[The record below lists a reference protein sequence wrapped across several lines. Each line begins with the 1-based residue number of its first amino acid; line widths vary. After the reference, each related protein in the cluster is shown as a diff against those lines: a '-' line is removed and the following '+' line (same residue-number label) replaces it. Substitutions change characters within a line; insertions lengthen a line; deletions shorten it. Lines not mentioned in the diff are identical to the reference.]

1 MLQLDLVPKVTCRN
15 IKKTHSLSKLLTRI
29 MSSGPA
35 SRLPDSA
42 QQKEL
47 DLIWEQVQ
55 AKVIELAGGDP
66 KKIRR
71 HLGIS
76 NVIEQI
82 DSYNDKKNPEST
94 SRLKSAVDKTLQC
107 IQTIGGIVTQGVSAV
122 FGPADMCYNAL
133 SFVIQAWKGYEGM
146 FENLSELLEKCIEF
160 MDRLGYY
167 TEKMDAN
174 LTKLACQNL
183 RLFVEICHRIVRLR
197 KKHTRFLA
205 FTRQLFLNDDGVQD
219 LLALM
224 ERLNGKEALL
234 VAAQTFEIVSDS
246 AGDLKIIVEGQNEQ
260 RKKQDSKQRRRTI
273 ADALAFRSDEINS
286 TGEPIATW
294 RRTLDSHM
302 TNIVTETGDWLT
314 EDPVFQDWAQADVP
328 SRPILVLQGRNYSG
342 KTSTMVN
349 ALRFLRQQ
357 TENVPTSRIVT
368 SYFFPDENT
377 KQLEESSAEPIL
389 EMVSKALLWQMGI
402 SFEALTK
409 AFANKAQDSKG
420 FMGWLDV
427 WQQLYISNP
436 ERLNPDTTFFILIDS
451 SDASDERI
459 EALVPLLQQLA
470 STTLGGKTRILLTA
484 GPQAAMECV
493 RQVNGV
499 QFEIINIVDHNS
511 SDIEKYI
518 NYRMDKM
525 PMLRDPSRPG
535 IAEWRKR
542 ILAKLAEKC
551 AGDYF
556 KLNSS
561 LSALSQMHLV
571 QDIEEV
577 LAQADN
583 TRSDQ
588 ILAEIS
594 HLNNARTPKEIKE
607 INEII
612 VWVNSGRRW
621 FSAETVESLLAIKHQ
636 AESANAAP
644 FLARQ
649 VSGSLL
655 AASSGSGGTLAV
667 SLLPFSQKLL
677 EMYFLFTITETN
689 EVKWR
694 DPETES
700 HIPTKATL
708 QGDDSKMLQTVL
720 STSGTQMVHDGE
732 IDIVRHFLHNVC
744 PPKLYERFDF
754 EAFFEM
760 KLKARQKEY
769 ICFDEENAD
778 IRIAIA
784 FLTILTNPRF
794 EGTSSLIRLARR
806 DIFYHLKK
814 VDLSAADAALKSQ
827 VGPLLVVL
835 LTEEVGV
842 KRLFMPAP
850 TSSFYERME
859 IEASDLQ
866 DVRSEWLY
874 SLEGVREVVRWLSD
888 SAVTKLIHGTDAEAY
903 VKGITGLDQNLH
915 RVILSHAAKHI
926 AGQLFQQET
935 IRKLA
940 QSCACL
946 FLRGYLMRCDAG
958 ISSVMESDAAFYIDQ
973 EQDAAK
979 EIESTTNF
987 DLKTL
992 KEIEDWAAVALDK
1005 ANNTPAQDSRWEYQA
1020 SFIIRYM
1027 CFSVPDTEAT
1037 LRNEKAV
1044 ELDPH
1049 NFHARI
1055 SAASEVAL
1063 ANDKAVEALNA
1074 IKTEIEADSDHDHS
1088 QLLATVSIRTGFRL
1102 WSIGE
1107 DYEAA
1112 ARAHVESL
1120 EYDFV
1125 GWEYM
1130 NALNKYAM
1138 ASSQKSI
1145 INFFTKLNE
1154 RHSVWDSDA
1163 YTLYY
1168 YINDFFDN
1176 PHVTSEAA
1184 DATDGW
1190 DAVKTL
1196 FKTMIDGMEKAE
1208 LSDIVTKAHVLL
1220 ADCLAASSNASI
1232 RTERIAHYE
1241 SALSGMKGVELSD
1254 RWDSKFAFF
1263 LVIHQLS
1270 AAYLEQALGSEPG
1283 SERLASYLTKIAGLL
1298 DIADSEGDIV
1308 QATPPACALIIFH
1321 RKTGQFADV
1330 VSKWTHKIMLE
1341 VLDLLS
1347 DDDDENDFDAYLY
1360 LVQLLIAIK
1369 DVENVRIA
1377 LLMFKWETRKKIIQ
1391 TMEEAAQAT
1400 TSSNKHLTRQSD
1412 SDEEADEGNEEEEE
1426 EEEGEETE
1434 EKQDDGQEE
1443 SGDTDEAKEE
1453 AHEAN
1458 EEAEEANEEAEEAHE
1473 ETKEAD
1479 EEAKEEAEE
1488 TEEDEE
1494 EVEATWS
1501 LLCDGCTPELLTVDV
1516 AVYLCIE
1523 CASVNGFHKECYHLL
1538 KSGKLERQHECSMH
1552 HDFVH
1557 VPEWPA
1563 GQELLKGHV
1572 PLLETGIEGDGETR
1586 QVGWMPLEEWKSK
1599 LKSLYV
1605 RN

>member
-1 MLQLDLVPKVTCRN
+1 
-15 IKKTHSLSKLLTRI
+15 
-29 MSSGPA
+29 MSAGPT
-35 SRLPDSA
+35 SRLPNSA

-66 KKIRR
+66 KKIR
-71 HLGIS
+71 HLGIG

-82 DSYNDKKNPEST
+82 DSYSDKKNPESS

-107 IQTIGGIVTQGVSAV
+107 IQTIGGIVTQGVSTV

-146 FENLSELLEKCIEF
+146 FENLSELLEKCMEF

-205 FTRQLFLNDDGVQD
+205 FTKQLFLNDDGVQD

-273 ADALAFRSDEINS
+273 AEALAFRGDEINS

-314 EDPVFQDWAQADVP
+314 EDAVFQDWAQAEVP
-328 SRPILVLQGRNYSG
+328 SKPILVLQGRNYSG
-342 KTSTMVN
+342 KTSAMVN
-349 ALRFLRQQ
+349 ALRYLRQQ
-357 TENVPTSRIVT
+357 SENVLTSRIVT
-368 SYFFPDENT
+368 SYFFPGENA
-377 KQLEESSAEPIL
+377 KQLDESSAEPIL
-389 EMVSKALLWQMGI
+389 EMASKALLWQMGV

-409 AFANKAQDSKG
+409 TFANRAQASKG

-427 WQQLYISNP
+427 WEQLYISNP

-470 STTLGGKTRILLTA
+470 TTTLGGKTRILLTA

-493 RQVNGV
+493 RQVSSV

-518 NYRMDKM
+518 NHRMDKM

-551 AGDYF
+551 AGDYS

-577 LAQADN
+577 LAQADS
-583 TRSDQ
+583 TRADQ

-594 HLNNARTPKEIKE
+594 HLNNTRTPKEIEE

-621 FSAETVESLLAIKHQ
+621 LSAETVEALLAIKHQ
-636 AESANAAP
+636 AESTDAAP
-644 FLARQ
+644 FLTRQ

-655 AASSGSGGTLAV
+655 APSSRSGGTLAV

-677 EMYFLFTITETN
+677 EMYSLFTITEAN

-708 QGDDSKMLQTVL
+708 QGDDSKMLQSVL
-720 STSGTQMVHDGE
+720 STSGTQMVRDGE

-744 PPKLYERFDF
+744 PPQLYERFDF

-760 KLKARQKEY
+760 KLRARQKEY
-769 ICFDEENAD
+769 ICFDEDNGD
-778 IRIAIA
+778 IRITIA
-784 FLTILTNPRF
+784 FLTILTNQRF
-794 EGTSSLIRLARR
+794 QDMDSLIRLARR
-806 DIFYHLKK
+806 DLFYHLKK

-827 VGPLLVVL
+827 VGPLLVFL
-835 LTEEVGV
+835 LTEEAGV
-842 KRLFMPAP
+842 KTLFMPGP
-850 TSSFYERME
+850 TTPFYDRLE
-859 IEASDLQ
+859 IETSDLQ
-866 DVRSEWLY
+866 EARSEWLY
-874 SLEGVREVVRWLSD
+874 SFDGVREVVRWLSD
-888 SAVTKLIHGTDAEAY
+888 SAVTKSIHGGDAAAF
-903 VKGITGLDQNLH
+903 VKSITGLDQNLH
-915 RVILSHAAKHI
+915 RVILSHAAKHL
-926 AGQLFQQET
+926 ARQMFYNN
-935 IRKLA
+935 IRKGLEIF
-940 QSCACL
+940 CVCL

-973 EQDAAK
+973 EKDAAK
-979 EIESTTNF
+979 EIESVSNF
-987 DLKTL
+987 DLETV
-992 KEIEDWAAVALDK
+992 KEIEDWAATALDK
-1005 ANNTPAQDSRWEYQA
+1005 ANNTPAQDSHWEYQA
-1020 SFIIRYM
+1020 SFFIRNM
-1027 CFSVPDTEAT
+1027 CSYIPASEAD
-1037 LRNEKAV
+1037 LRAKKAV
-1044 ELDPH
+1044 ELDPQ
-1049 NFHARI
+1049 NYYARVSLSSSFNHA
-1055 SAASEVAL
+1055 E
-1063 ANDKAVEALNA
+1063 AVEALTTL
-1074 IKTEIEADSDHDHS
+1074 KDELEADSGEERS
-1088 QLLATVSIRTGFRL
+1088 QLLATVSIKLGIRL
-1102 WSIGE
+1102 WDIGE

-1112 ARAHVESL
+1112 ARAHIESL
-1120 EYDFV
+1120 TYDFV
-1125 GWEYM
+1125 CWEYM
-1130 NALNKYAM
+1130 AVLKRYADK
-1138 ASSQKSI
+1138 SSHEHT
-1145 INFFTKLNE
+1145 INFFRQLNE
-1154 RHSVWDSDA
+1154 RHSIWESDA
-1163 YTLYY
+1163 YMLYY
-1168 YINDFFDN
+1168 YINGIFGDD
-1176 PHVTSEAA
+1176 HAIAEAA
-1184 DATDGW
+1184 DTTEGW
-1190 DAVKTL
+1190 GVVKTL
-1196 FKTMIDGMEKAE
+1196 FNLMVEGMEKAK
-1208 LSDIVTKAHVLL
+1208 LSKMVSQCHIRL
-1220 ADCLAASSNASI
+1220 ADCLGSSSSASI
-1232 RTERIAHYE
+1232 RAERVAHYE
-1241 SALSGMKGVELSD
+1241 SALSAVKGVESTKS
-1254 RWDSKFAFF
+1254 WESKFAFF
-1263 LVIHQLS
+1263 PIVQQLS
-1270 AAYLEQALGSEPG
+1270 SIYLEQALASEPG
-1283 SERLASYLTKIAGLL
+1283 SERLESYLTKIAGLL
-1298 DIADSEGDIV
+1298 DIADREGDIV
-1308 QATPPACALIIFH
+1308 QATSPACSLIAFN

-1347 DDDDENDFDAYLY
+1347 DDDDENDFGAYLY
-1360 LVQLLIAIK
+1360 LLQLLIAVR
-1369 DVENVRIA
+1369 DTENVRIA
-1377 LLMFKWETRKKIIQ
+1377 LLMSKWETRKKIIRQ
-1391 TMEEAAQAT
+1391 IEEATQAT
-1400 TSSNKHLTRQSD
+1400 TWSNKHLTRQLILNDGDEEEGKKDEEEKDEDEEKEEDEGEDTVEQTKEGGEETQEASEETD
-1412 SDEEADEGNEEEEE
+1412 EANEDAEEADE
-1426 EEEGEETE
+1426 
-1434 EKQDDGQEE
+1434 D
-1443 SGDTDEAKEE
+1443 SAV
-1453 AHEAN
+1453 AA
-1458 EEAEEANEEAEEAHE
+1458 
-1473 ETKEAD
+1473 
-1479 EEAKEEAEE
+1479 
-1488 TEEDEE
+1488 
-1494 EVEATWS
+1494 WS
-1501 LLCDGCTPELLTVDV
+1501 LLCDGWTPQLRVVDV
-1516 AVYLCIE
+1516 AAYLCIE
-1523 CASVNGFHKECYHLL
+1523 CVSANGFHPECYDLL
-1538 KSGKLERQHECSMH
+1538 KSGKLERQHECSMEH
-1552 HDFVH
+1552 SFIH
-1557 VPEWPA
+1557 VPAWKPD
-1563 GQELLKGHV
+1563 QELPRGHV
-1572 PLLETGIEGDGETR
+1572 PLLQTGVLGDGEV
-1586 QVGWMPLEEWKSK
+1586 QQIGWMPLEEWKAK
-1599 LKSLYV
+1599 LKGLYV

>member
-1 MLQLDLVPKVTCRN
+1 
-15 IKKTHSLSKLLTRI
+15 
-29 MSSGPA
+29 MSAGPA

-160 MDRLGYY
+160 MDRLSYY

-328 SRPILVLQGRNYSG
+328 SKPILVLQGGNYSG

-349 ALRFLRQQ
+349 ALRYLRQQ

-377 KQLEESSAEPIL
+377 KQLDESQAEPIL

-409 AFANKAQDSKG
+409 AFANKAQASRG

-427 WQQLYISNP
+427 WEQLYISNP
-436 ERLNPDTTFFILIDS
+436 ERLNPDTTFFMLIDS

-493 RQVNGV
+493 RQVKSV
-499 QFEIINIVDHNS
+499 QFEIIDIVDRNS

-525 PMLRDPSRPG
+525 PMLRDPTRPG

-542 ILAKLAEKC
+542 ILVKLTEKC

-588 ILAEIS
+588 IIAEIS
-594 HLNNARTPKEIKE
+594 HLNNTRTPKEIKE

-612 VWVNSGRRW
+612 IWVNSGRRW
-621 FSAETVESLLAIKHQ
+621 FSAETVEALLAIKHQ

-649 VSGSLL
+649 ASGSLL
-655 AASSGSGGTLAV
+655 AAASGSGGTLAV

-677 EMYFLFTITETN
+677 EMYFLFTITENN

-720 STSGTQMVHDGE
+720 STSGTQMVYDGE

-760 KLKARQKEY
+760 KLRARQKEY

-778 IRIAIA
+778 IRIAVA
-784 FLTILTNPRF
+784 YLTILTNPRF
-794 EGTSSLIRLARR
+794 ENTSSLVLLARR
-806 DIFYHLKK
+806 DLFYHLKK
-814 VDLSAADAALKSQ
+814 VDLSAADAELKSQ
-827 VGPLLVVL
+827 VGPLLVLL
-835 LTEEVGV
+835 LTEEAGV
-842 KRLFMPAP
+842 KTLFMPAP
-850 TSSFYERME
+850 SSSSYERME
-859 IEASDLQ
+859 IETSDLQ
-866 DVRSEWLY
+866 VVRSEWLY
-874 SLEGVREVVRWLSD
+874 SLEGVREVVRWLCD
-888 SAVTKLIHGTDAEAY
+888 SAVTKSIHGKEAEAF
-903 VKGITGLDQNLH
+903 VKGITGVDQNLH
-915 RVILSHAAKHI
+915 RVILSHAAKHM
-926 AGQLFQQET
+926 ARQLFYQHAVK
-935 IRKLA
+935 KLDLN
-940 QSCACL
+940 CACL

-958 ISSVMESDAAFYIDQ
+958 ISNAMESDSAFYIDQ

-1005 ANNTPAQDSRWEYQA
+1005 ENNTPAQDSNWEYKA
-1020 SFIIRYM
+1020 SFVIRYL
-1027 CFSVPDTEAT
+1027 CSSVPDTEAII
-1037 LRNEKAV
+1037 RNQKAV
-1044 ELDPH
+1044 ELDPQ
-1049 NFHARI
+1049 NLYARV
-1055 SAASEVAL
+1055 SAASEATLSHAEAIEAYSAL
-1063 ANDKAVEALNA
+1063 KAEVEA
-1074 IKTEIEADSDHDHS
+1074 DVDHDYA
-1088 QLLATVSIRTGFRL
+1088 QLLATVSIRMGVRL
-1102 WSIGE
+1102 WLIGE

-1120 EYDFV
+1120 KYDFV

-1130 NALNKYAM
+1130 AVLNSYAST
-1138 ASSQKSI
+1138 SSHESI
-1145 INFFTKLNE
+1145 INFFRQLNE
-1154 RHSVWDSDA
+1154 RHSIWDSDA
-1163 YTLYY
+1163 YALYD

-1176 PHVTSEAA
+1176 QHVTAEAA

-1190 DAVKTL
+1190 DVVKTL
-1196 FKTMIDGMEKAE
+1196 FKLMIDGMEKAG
-1208 LSDIVTKAHVLL
+1208 LSDIVSKTHALL
-1220 ADCLAASSNASI
+1220 AECLLVSSDASI
-1232 RTERIAHYE
+1232 RTERIPHYE
-1241 SALSGMKGVELSD
+1241 AALSGMKGAELSD

-1263 LVIHQLS
+1263 LIIHQLS
-1270 AAYLEQALGSEPG
+1270 AAYLEQALGAEPG
-1283 SERLASYLTKIAGLL
+1283 SEILESYLTKIAGLL

-1321 RKTGQFADV
+1321 GKTGQFADV

-1347 DDDDENDFDAYLY
+1347 DDDDENDFEAYLY
-1360 LVQLLIAIK
+1360 LVQLLIAMK
-1369 DVENVRIA
+1369 DVDNVRIA
-1377 LLMFKWETRKKIIQ
+1377 LLMFKWETRKKIIR
-1391 TMEEAAQAT
+1391 TLEEAAQAT
-1400 TSSNKHLTRQSD
+1400 TSSNKHLTRKSSSD
-1412 SDEEADEGNEEEEE
+1412 ALDETN
-1426 EEEGEETE
+1426 EGEEAE
-1434 EKQDDGQEE
+1434 EEVEEDEKQEDILEE
-1443 SGDTDEAKEE
+1443 SKEE
-1453 AHEAN
+1453 TDEAN
-1458 EEAEEANEEAEEAHE
+1458 EEANEGNEEAA
-1473 ETKEAD
+1473 
-1479 EEAKEEAEE
+1479 EAKEEEQEANEDADEADEDAEE
-1488 TEEDEE
+1488 THEDRGEEP
-1494 EVEATWS
+1494 VEATWS
-1501 LLCDGCTPELLTVDV
+1501 LLCDGCIPELLTADI

-1523 CASVNGFHKECYHLL
+1523 CASVNGFHKECYELL
-1538 KSGKLERQHECSMH
+1538 KSGKLERQHECSMD
-1552 HDFVH
+1552 HDFIH

-1572 PLLETGIEGDGETR
+1572 PLIETGIKGDAEAK
-1586 QVGWMPLEEWKSK
+1586 QVGWMPLEEWKTK